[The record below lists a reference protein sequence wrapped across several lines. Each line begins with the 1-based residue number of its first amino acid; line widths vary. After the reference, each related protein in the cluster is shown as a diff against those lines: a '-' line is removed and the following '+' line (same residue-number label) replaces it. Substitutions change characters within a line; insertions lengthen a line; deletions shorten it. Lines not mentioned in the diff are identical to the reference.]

1 MDRVLL
7 EVKDLK
13 THFIYKHET
22 VKAVDGVSFSVNEQ
36 ETFGLVGESGCGKSM
51 TCRSIIGLVKKP
63 GQVVGGEI
71 LYQGE
76 NLLEKNEKQMQRIR
90 GKQIGMIFQEP
101 MTALNPLLKI
111 KAQIMD
117 ALDKSV
123 YDTKEKRYAR
133 ALEMLKLVG
142 IPEPE
147 LRLEEYP
154 HQFSGGMRQRVMI
167 AIALCSGLKLV
178 LADEP
183 TTALDVTIQ
192 DQVMKLINRLR
203 DELKMSVILVTHDL
217 GVVAQM
223 CDRVAVMYAGHIM
236 EMTDTRTLFSAPHH
250 PYTYALM
257 NSLPNGKE
265 TGKRLPT
272 IEGAPPDLAHPP
284 AGCPFAPR
292 CEYAQEICRREMPSL
307 SPRDGR
313 EDHLVACHIRD
324 ERTNFPGVIPVKK
337 EKAADAGSEGNAAA
351 GNIKPEESGV
361 EA

>member
-1 MDRVLL
+1 MDMGKPIL
-7 EVKDLK
+7 EVKNLE

-22 VKAVDGVSFSVNEQ
+22 VRAVQGVSFTVNEQ

-63 GQVVGGEI
+63 GKIVGGDI
-71 LYQGE
+71 LFEGE
-76 NLLEKNEKQMQRIR
+76 SLIGKSEREMRKIR
-90 GKQIGMIFQEP
+90 GKEIGMIFQEP
-101 MTALNPLLKI
+101 MTALNPLLKV
-111 KAQIMD
+111 KSQIID

-123 YDTKEKRYAR
+123 YDTKEKQYAR

-147 LRLEEYP
+147 ARLEEYP

-203 DELKMSVILVTHDL
+203 NQLKMSVILVTHDL

-223 CDRVAVMYAGHIM
+223 CDRVAVMYAGHIV
-236 EMTDTRTLFSAPHH
+236 ETTDTRTLFSKPRH

-257 NSLPNGKE
+257 KSLPTGKE
-265 TGKRLPT
+265 EGKRLPT
-272 IEGAPPDLAHPP
+272 LEGAPPNLAKEIL
-284 AGCPFAPR
+284 GCPFAER
-292 CEYAQEICRREMPSL
+292 CAYAEAICRDQCPALQPYRGDESHM
-307 SPRDGR
+307 
-313 EDHLVACHIRD
+313 VACHFTD
-324 ERTNFPGVIPVKK
+324 ERTEFAGVNGQKQ
-337 EKAADAGSEGNAAA
+337 
-351 GNIKPEESGV
+351 
-361 EA
+361 